1 MENQFKSIR
10 QAESNR
16 FASLIRIIIFLFV
29 GNGDAFYSASC
40 IHKLDLTIL
49 LKLVTWLLWQLS
61 IWYLLLTIM
70 ADSHQLD
77 IACPSTE
84 LNWFVADCW
93 WMSILDCVCVPSVIG
108 FLFHFTFTVSWL
120 CLQQNTRAYR
130 IQAVAVWQLCE
141 LLYTCYLLTYLLTKS
156 DPQNIYTLPNY
167 CFTLQQM
174 WVRSKFSHLVAVN
187 RIKLNR
193 VDYGESPV
201 TNK

>member
-10 QAESNR
+10 QAELNR
-16 FASLIRIIIFLFV
+16 FALLIRIIIFLFV

-77 IACPSTE
+77 TACPSTE

-130 IQAVAVWQLCE
+130 IQAVVVWQLCE
-141 LLYTCYLLTYLLTKS
+141 LLYTCYLLTYLLTYKIR
-156 DPQNIYTLPNY
+156 PAKY
-167 CFTLQQM
+167 LQ
-174 WVRSKFSHLVAVN
+174 FA
-187 RIKLNR
+187 KLLFYITTD
-193 VDYGESPV
+193 VSSVKIQSLGCSESNQIEPSRLWWIACH
-201 TNK
+201 